1 MNLLE
6 VQMSEPVS
14 TTKSAFDELGFKSTV
29 DILIKEIQHIY
40 LADDVPW
47 VIGYSGGKDSTA
59 TLQLVW
65 MAVEQL
71 SKEQRKKKVYVIT
84 NDTLVE
90 NPIVSLWVDISLE
103 TMEKAAKVLD
113 LPIEPHKLVPA
124 LEDRFWVKQLGC
136 GFPAPRPKFRW
147 CTHRIKIAPTS
158 KFIQSVV
165 RKSGEAIVVLGTRS
179 AESASRAKVLRDHA
193 LNSNRDHLNQH
204 SDLPNAWIYPP
215 IANWTND
222 DVWTFLMQIENAWGH
237 SNKELLNMY
246 RGATA
251 DGECPL
257 VLDTNTP
264 SCGSSRFGCWTCTLV
279 EKDRSMEAMIFN
291 DEEKEWMLPLLELRN
306 SFDFRTMGER
316 GDKGVRDFRRMSG
329 KVQLYNGEP
338 IHGPYKQDFRENLLK
353 KLLEAQLW
361 IQKHGPESVRNL
373 ELISIEELKKIRD
386 IWVEDK
392 HEVEDSLPNI
402 YEKTM
407 GKPFP
412 DEKRYSLSGL
422 GYEEMELLKDSC
434 GDDDIHYQLV
444 RELLHVEKQHSLMT
458 RRSGLFAS
466 LEKALEKG
474 FYADEDDAKQRA
486 VDKFDIEQAVENML
500 QEIAMQSNL
509 SRVDYHD
516 I

>member
-1 MNLLE
+1 
-6 VQMSEPVS
+6 MSDSIV
-14 TTKSAFDELGFKSTV
+14 TRKSAFDELGFNSTIENLV
-29 DILIKEIQHIY
+29 KEIQQIY
-40 LADDVPW
+40 LADEIPW
-47 VIGYSGGKDSTA
+47 VVGYSGGKDSTA

-65 MAVEQL
+65 MALAQL
-71 SKEQRKKKVYVIT
+71 PKEQRKKKVYAIT

-90 NPIVSLWVDISLE
+90 NPIVSLWVDTSLAI
-103 TMEKAAKVLD
+103 MEKAAKTAD
-113 LPIEPHKLVPA
+113 LPIHPHKLIPA
-124 LEDRFWVKQLGC
+124 LEDRFWVKQLGW

-158 KFIQSVV
+158 KFIQNVV
-165 RKSGEAIVVLGTRS
+165 RKSGEAIIVLGTRS
-179 AESASRAKVLRDHA
+179 AESVSRAKTLKSHA
-193 LNSNRDHLNQH
+193 QNSNRDHLNQH

-215 IANWTND
+215 IADWSND
-222 DVWTFLMQIENAWGH
+222 DVWTFLMQIKNPWGH

-264 SCGSSRFGCWTCTLV
+264 SCGTSRFGCWTCTLV
-279 EKDRSMEAMIFN
+279 EKDRSMEAMILN

-316 GDKGVRDFRRMSG
+316 GDKDVRDFRRMSG

-338 IHGPYKQDFRENLLK
+338 IHGPYTQNFRENLLK
-353 KLLEAQLW
+353 KLLEAQNW
-361 IQKHGPESVRNL
+361 IQEHGPESVRNL

-392 HEVEDSLPNI
+392 HEVEDSLPYI
-402 YEKTM
+402 YEQIM
-407 GKPFP
+407 GKPFH
-412 DEKRYSLSGL
+412 DEKRYNLSGL
-422 GYEEMELLKDSC
+422 GYEEMKLLKDCC

-444 RELLHVEKQHSLMT
+444 RELLHIEKQHSLMT
-458 RRSGLFAS
+458 RRAGLFTS
-466 LEKALEKG
+466 LEKSLEKG
-474 FYADEDDAKQRA
+474 FYEDEDDAKQRA
-486 VDKFDIEQAVENML
+486 IDKFAIEQEVVNRLES
-500 QEIAMQSNL
+500 IAMQSNL
-509 SRVDYHD
+509 VRVGSND

>member
-1 MNLLE
+1 
-6 VQMSEPVS
+6 MSNKVAN
-14 TTKSAFDELGFKSTV
+14 KSAFDELGFKATV
-29 DILIKEIQHIY
+29 DNLIREIQQIY
-40 LADDVPW
+40 LADDIPW

-59 TLQLVW
+59 VLQLVW

-71 SKEQRKKKVYVIT
+71 PKETPKKTVYVIT

-90 NPIVSLWVDISLE
+90 NPIVALWVDTSLA
-103 TMEKAAKVLD
+103 TMQKAAKASG
-113 LPIEPHKLVPA
+113 LPIQPHKLVPA
-124 LEDRFWVKQLGC
+124 LEDRFWVKQLGW

-158 KFIQSVV
+158 KFILNVV

-179 AESASRAKVLRDHA
+179 AESSSRARVLESHA

-215 IANWTND
+215 IADWTND

-257 VLDTNTP
+257 VLDSNTP

-279 EKDRSMEAMIFN
+279 EKDRSMSAMISN

-316 GDKGVRDFRRMSG
+316 GDKDIRDFRRMSG

-338 IHGPYKQDFRENLLK
+338 IHGPYKQHVREDLLRR
-353 KLLEAQLW
+353 LLEAQNW
-361 IQKHGPESVRNL
+361 IRENGPDAVREL

-386 IWVEDK
+386 IWVEEK
-392 HEVEDSLPNI
+392 HEVEDSLPQI
-402 YEKTM
+402 YQQVMKE
-407 GKPFP
+407 PFP
-412 DEKRYSLSGL
+412 DEKRYNLAGLS
-422 GYEEMELLKDSC
+422 YEEMRLLKECC
-434 GDDDIHYQLV
+434 GEDEIHYQLV

-466 LEKALEKG
+466 IEKALEKG
-474 FYADEDDAKQRA
+474 FYSDEDDAKQRA
-486 VDKFDIEQAVENML
+486 LDKVVEEGSIEDQF
-500 QEIAMQSNL
+500 QSMA
-509 SRVDYHD
+509 R
-516 I
+516 

>member
-1 MNLLE
+1 
-6 VQMSEPVS
+6 MSDIIPLR
-14 TTKSAFDELGFKSTV
+14 KSAFEELGFKAT
-29 DILIKEIQHIY
+29 IENHIHEIQQIY
-40 LADDVPW
+40 LADEIPW

-65 MAVEQL
+65 MAVAL
-71 SKEQRKKKVYVIT
+71 LPKEQRNKKVYVIT

-90 NPIVSLWVDISLE
+90 NPIVSLWVDKSLDI
-103 TMEKAAKVLD
+103 MGKAAKLVD
-113 LPIEPHKLVPA
+113 LPIYPHKLVPV
-124 LEDRFWVKQLGC
+124 LEDRFWVKQLGW

-158 KFIQSVV
+158 KFIQNVV

-179 AESASRAKVLRDHA
+179 AESATRARVLQNHA

-215 IANWTND
+215 IANWSND
-222 DVWTFLMQIENAWGH
+222 DVWTFLMQIENPWGH

-279 EKDRSMEAMIFN
+279 EKDRSMEAMILN

-316 GDKGVRDFRRMSG
+316 GDKDVRDFRRMSG

-338 IHGPYKQDFRENLLK
+338 IHGPYTQAFREELLK
-353 KLLEAQLW
+353 KLLEAQIW
-361 IQKHGPESVRNL
+361 IQKHGPESVRML
-373 ELISIEELKKIRD
+373 ELISLEELKKIRD

-392 HEVEDSLPNI
+392 HEVEDSLPYI
-402 YEKTM
+402 YEQIM

-412 DEKRYSLSGL
+412 DEKRYNLSGL
-422 GYEEMELLKDSC
+422 GYEEMKLLKDCC
-434 GDDDIHYQLV
+434 GEDEIHYQLV

-466 LEKALEKG
+466 IEKALEKG
-474 FYADEDDAKQRA
+474 FYSDEDDAKQRA
-486 VDKFDIEQAVENML
+486 TDKSEIEQEVNNML
-500 QEIAMQSNL
+500 QNVTIQSHL
-509 SRVDYHD
+509 IRVENHD